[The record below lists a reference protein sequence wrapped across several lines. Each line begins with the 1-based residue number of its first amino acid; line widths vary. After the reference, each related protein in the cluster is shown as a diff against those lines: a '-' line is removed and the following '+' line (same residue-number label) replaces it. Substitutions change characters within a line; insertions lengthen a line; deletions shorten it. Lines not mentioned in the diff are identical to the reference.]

1 MEPHT
6 KTKHDILSEYL
17 KAWFPILS
25 STAEQIVFID
35 GFAGPGIYSK
45 GEKGSPIIALETAI
59 EHSSLNN
66 FKKITFLFIEKN
78 KDRAEMLEKILK
90 ERFTELPD
98 NIKYNIE
105 KSEFASSVET
115 ILDELE
121 NEGSKLAPT
130 LAFIDPFGFSGLPM
144 SLITRILGYK
154 RCEVLITFMDSYINR
169 FHDKKQES
177 VLDTLFGT
185 PDWRG
190 IQDISA
196 PVEKKQ
202 FIIDLYIKQLRKL
215 EGIKFSK
222 VFEMI
227 GKNNQ
232 TIYHLIF
239 ATKNLM
245 GLKAMKEAMLKVN
258 RQGTFIFSDRTDP
271 HQTSLFNYNDDN
283 LIPIAANAIFEKFAG
298 KTLSVEKIE
307 EFVLVDTP
315 FVFRKNSL
323 KNLEKSN
330 KIRAVEGRKRKG
342 AFPAGCTIQF
352 SNQIPGKS

>member
-59 EHSSLNN
+59 EHRSLNN
-66 FKKITFLFIEKN
+66 FKKITFLFIEKD

-90 ERFTELPD
+90 EQFTKLPD
-98 NIKYNIE
+98 KIKYNIE

-144 SLITRILGYK
+144 NLITRILGYK

-169 FHDKKQES
+169 FHDKKQKL
-177 VLDTLFGT
+177 VLDELFGT
-185 PDWRG
+185 SDWRDMR
-190 IQDISA
+190 DISN

-202 FIIDLYIKQLRKL
+202 FIIDLYIKQLHEL
-215 EGIKFSK
+215 GEIKFSK

-258 RQGTFIFSDRTDP
+258 RQGTFKFSDRTDP
-271 HQTSLFNYNDDN
+271 HQRLLFNYNDDN
-283 LIPIAANAIFEKFAG
+283 WIPIAANAIFKEFAG
-298 KTLSVEKIE
+298 KTSSVEKIE

-315 FVFRKNSL
+315 FVFRKSAL

-330 KIRAVEGRKRKG
+330 KIIAVKGRKQNRG
-342 AFPAGCTIQF
+342 FPPDCIIQF